1 MVARDRDI
9 AQAAGFIAPPGYGRH
24 RPETTLLYQ
33 LVAEHYPRFRDRR
46 VAEERPLPRYVED
59 EFEAYLK
66 CGLLKHGFLRVKC
79 ESCQAEKLVAF
90 SCKRRG
96 FCPSCGARRMTETA
110 ALLVDEV
117 LPLQPVRQ
125 WVLSLPFA
133 LRYLL
138 ATRPDVVTQVLGIV
152 YRAISGHLIR
162 KAGLKRASAATGA
175 VTLIQRFGS
184 ALNLNVHFHMLVL
197 DGVYC
202 RDVAQDRLQFVP
214 VPAPSTAELKRLVQR
229 MAERIGRS
237 LERSGLIT
245 RDIENAY
252 LAFDPGEEAPIN
264 ALLGHSITYRIATG
278 PREGQK
284 VFTLQTLPAEP
295 AGPRREVA
303 ESSGFSLHAGIAAK
317 ASQRDKLEHLARY
330 VSRPPVATE
339 RLSLTEGGQVRCA
352 LKTAYR
358 DGTTHVIFEPED
370 FIARLAALVPKPR
383 AHLTRYHGVF
393 APASPDRARV
403 VPGTRSAAANKA
415 KPCGEPSATDRQRA
429 LTWAQRLKRVF
440 AIDIEVCRRCG
451 GRLRVIASIEDP
463 AVIERI
469 LEHLGRDG
477 EPVDPAH
484 PSRAPPEGELSL

>member
-1 MVARDRDI
+1 M
-9 AQAAGFIAPPGYGRH
+9 
-24 RPETTLLYQ
+24 
-33 LVAEHYPRFRDRR
+33 FRDRR
-46 VAEERPLPRYVED
+46 AAEERPLPRYVED

-66 CGLLKHGFLRVKC
+66 CGRLEHGFLRVRC

-96 FCPSCGARRMTETA
+96 FCPSCGGRRMAETA
-110 ALLVDEV
+110 ALLVDDV
-117 LPLQPVRQ
+117 LPRQPIRQ

-138 ATRPDVVTQVLGIV
+138 ATRPEVVTQVLGIV

-162 KAGLKRASAATGA
+162 KAGLTRSSGVTGA

-184 ALNLNVHFHMLVL
+184 ALNLNVHFHLLVL
-197 DGVYC
+197 DGAY
-202 RDVAQDRLQFVP
+202 RREAGNNLRFVP
-214 VPAPSTAELKRLVQR
+214 VSAPSSTELNRLVQQI
-229 MAERIGRS
+229 AERIGRS

-264 ALLGHSITYRIATG
+264 SLLGASITYRIATG

-284 VFTLQTLPAEP
+284 VFTLQTLPAE
-295 AGPRREVA
+295 ADEPRREVA

-330 VSRPPVATE
+330 VARPPVATE
-339 RLSLTEGGQVRCA
+339 RLTLTEGGFVRLT
-352 LKTAYR
+352 LKTPYR
-358 DGTTHVIFEPED
+358 DGTTHMIFEPED

-393 APASPDRARV
+393 APASPDRPQV
-403 VPGTRSAAANKA
+403 VPGTHAAVSNRAA
-415 KPCGEPSATDRQRA
+415 ESSEPSGTDRQRS
-429 LTWAQRLKRVF
+429 LTWSQRLKRVF
-440 AIDIEVCRRCG
+440 AIDIETCRRCG
-451 GRLRVIASIEDP
+451 GQLKVIASIEEP

-469 LEHLGRDG
+469 LEHLGGDG
-477 EPVDPAH
+477 EPADPAN
-484 PSRAPPEGELSL
+484 PSRAPPRGDLLI